1 MHSSVRIETPKKA
14 QYGAKFYIE
23 VEFEDTC
30 LNTYEVTR
38 YILNFQFLP
47 PKLKAQKISREIGSV
62 QKKNQNYN
70 IKYTACG
77 LSVSHRERD
86 GIFSQK
92 S

>member
-1 MHSSVRIETPKKA
+1 MVRIETPKEA
-14 QYGAKFYIE
+14 QYGAKFYIK
-23 VEFEDTC
+23 VELGDTC

-47 PKLKAQKISREIGSV
+47 PRLKAQKISRKIGRV
-62 QKKNQNYN
+62 QRNQNYN
-70 IKYTACG
+70 IKYVA
-77 LSVSHRERD
+77 SVCHRERD